1 MLKSKKIIAIF
12 LAVVMILSLGCMSA
26 FAETINPNSNSIT
39 RDVTPSTKVV
49 LNNGES
55 SQIIT
60 WPVARNYG
68 YWKIQVDST
77 STDYMT
83 VRIHKGSPSG
93 QVIFSGRVSP
103 KHEIAFYCEEN
114 ASLTVGSYYI
124 SVSTNGNANLGGN
137 LYYKFATTYDEL
149 FN

>member
-1 MLKSKKIIAIF
+1 
-12 LAVVMILSLGCMSA
+12 MSVSV
-26 FAETINPNSNSIT
+26 FAATNTLHDSVIT
-39 RDVTPSTKVV
+39 RAVTPSTRVV
-49 LNNGES
+49 LNSGES

-77 STDYMT
+77 SSDYMT
-83 VRIHKGSPSG
+83 VRIHKGSPAG
-93 QVIFSGRVSP
+93 QVVFSDRVAP
-103 KHEIAFYCEEN
+103 IQEIPFYCEED
-114 ASLTVGSYYI
+114 APLAQGSYYI
-124 SVSTNGNANLGGN
+124 SVSTNGNAHLGGD

>member
-1 MLKSKKIIAIF
+1 MLKSKKLVSTF
-12 LAVVMILSLGCMSA
+12 LAVIMMLSFGCINA
-26 FAETINPNSNSIT
+26 FAATNAPADHVIT
-39 RDVTPSTKVV
+39 RAVTPSTKVV

-60 WPVARNYG
+60 WPVAKNYG

-77 STDYMT
+77 SSDYMT

-93 QVIFSGRVSP
+93 QVVFSDRVSP
-103 KHEIAFYCEEN
+103 RQEIAFYCEEN
-114 ASLTVGSYYI
+114 APLAQGSYYI